1 MASSGTTPTE
11 SVVRQ
16 AVELACRAPSL
27 HNSQPWLWEFHD
39 GKLYLFADESR
50 ILDRT
55 DPSGRQLVISC
66 GAALHHVRVALASA
80 SWAPRV
86 HRLPDPER
94 PQLLAVLEFDRE
106 HSVHPR
112 EATLALAIS
121 QRHADRRPF
130 MEPTSLG
137 GTLAALEAA
146 AREEHAYLVILD
158 SDAHADMAKASALS
172 TSIRKYDAAYKAE
185 LAWWTGHIAAEQGV
199 PGAALLPADDAT
211 KDEIG
216 RQFHSAHG
224 NLKPNHVG
232 PDQATLGVLSTADN
246 TRLDWLRSGEALSA
260 VLLEATAAHLATCPL
275 THLTELDGS
284 RDIVRA
290 ASARAGRTET
300 IPQVVIRFG
309 LREVPRAPDT
319 GRRAI
324 DEVFS

>member
-1 MASSGTTPTE
+1 MAFNGTTPTE

-27 HNSQPWLWEFHD
+27 HNSQPWLWEYHD

-50 ILDRT
+50 ILDLT
-55 DPSGRQLVISC
+55 DPKGRQLVISC
-66 GAALHHVRVALASA
+66 GAALHHVRIVLASV

-94 PQLLAVLEFDRE
+94 PQLLAVLEFDRQ

-185 LAWWTGHIAAEQGV
+185 LTWWTGHIAAEQGV
-199 PGAALLPADDAT
+199 
-211 KDEIG
+211 
-216 RQFHSAHG
+216 S
-224 NLKPNHVG
+224 
-232 PDQATLGVLSTADN
+232 GVA
-246 TRLDWLRSGEALSA
+246 RSDRGSSRDLSA
-260 VLLEATAAHLATCPL
+260 DAS
-275 THLTELDGS
+275 DGVGWQP
-284 RDIVRA
+284 RHRA
-290 ASARAGRTET
+290 RRQRAGRSNRNN
-300 IPQVVIRFG
+300 PASSDQVRLARSAESAG
-309 LREVPRAPDT
+309 YRAPGD
-319 GRRAI
+319 RRGLLL
-324 DEVFS
+324 ETKRHSLFSAN